1 MKLYLIAGHHN
12 KDNGATALGNKE
24 KDLTIELRDLILEYI
39 KESSPKAYVVLD
51 DDNDTLSQV
60 INKVNATIHK
70 DDILLDIHFNAFNS
84 KVSGVECFIP
94 KISSNIEKT
103 IAKDICEFYTRYM
116 VIPNR
121 GVKTPDESARG
132 SLGILKGTGNRILV
146 ETCFMDN
153 PIDMENYERAKHILA
168 SGTSEILEKYL
179 NENS

>member
-24 KDLTIELRDLILEYI
+24 KDLTIEFRDLILDYI
-39 KESSPKAYVVLD
+39 KESSPNLEVILD
-51 DDNDTLSQV
+51 NDNDTLSQV

-70 DDILLDIHFNAFNS
+70 DDILLDIHFNAFNG
-84 KVSGVECFIP
+84 KASGTECFIP
-94 KISSNIEKT
+94 KISSNIEKE
-103 IAKDICEFYTRYM
+103 IADEICKFYTRYM
-116 VIPNR
+116 QIPNR

-153 PIDMENYERAKHILA
+153 PIDISAFERTKHILS
-168 SGTSEILEKYL
+168 SGTSEILEKRFK
-179 NENS
+179 